1 MVRCLWVKDWLPRD
15 EEDVLEEG
23 PLYDSDDPETRTRMD
38 DISDVPLLDQ
48 DGAEIRFFTE
58 DGRRVYRRDYRELTE
73 VGALFDL
80 PAAARLCE
88 DGVFEDDYDDDDTLE
103 VEDCRYRLFPH
114 AGLRTVGQWQ
124 TEGVFPRFHRVVNEI
139 NRDIHSS
146 QVSDP
151 DDHEDAESDDNGDGE
166 SGSEDGRDRRPRHH
180 RRVRYGVVE
189 VLSGNYY
196 QSLAHRYRYEG
207 PGNQDLQCGRI
218 TAGLLSTHGETT
230 SQKTKG
236 RNIRSKLKL
245 ELPHDS
251 FEAKVDAIAAVS
263 LPSSVRL
270 EHVYVIRGA
279 RIPEKLRNGK

>member
-103 VEDCRYRLFPH
+103 VE
-114 AGLRTVGQWQ
+114 
-124 TEGVFPRFHRVVNEI
+124 
-139 NRDIHSS
+139 
-146 QVSDP
+146 VS
-151 DDHEDAESDDNGDGE
+151 A
-166 SGSEDGRDRRPRHH
+166 
-180 RRVRYGVVE
+180 
-189 VLSGNYY
+189 
-196 QSLAHRYRYEG
+196 
-207 PGNQDLQCGRI
+207 
-218 TAGLLSTHGETT
+218 
-230 SQKTKG
+230 
-236 RNIRSKLKL
+236 
-245 ELPHDS
+245 LPHS
-251 FEAKVDAIAAVS
+251 TPFDAQQRWTKS
-263 LPSSVRL
+263 GWPSTSSS
-270 EHVYVIRGA
+270 A
-279 RIPEKLRNGK
+279 WSA